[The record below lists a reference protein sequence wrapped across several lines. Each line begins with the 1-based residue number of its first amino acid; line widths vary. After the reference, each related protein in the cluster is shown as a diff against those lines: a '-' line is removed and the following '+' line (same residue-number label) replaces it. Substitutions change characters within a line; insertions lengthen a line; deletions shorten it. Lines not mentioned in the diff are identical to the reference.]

1 MFQEFLTWEFILS
14 SSVYYTKFRIKKLS
28 LQKNLFWKSQIQ
40 PIFEKGEK

>member
-1 MFQEFLTWEFILS
+1 MGIHSKFFCILYQIS
-14 SSVYYTKFRIKKLS
+14 DKKLS

>member
-1 MFQEFLTWEFILS
+1 MFQGFLTWEFIPS
-14 SSVYYTKFRIKKLS
+14 SSVYYIKFWIKKLS